1 MGRLS
6 SLVKETAIYGVS
18 SILGRM
24 LNWLLVPLYTQY
36 LLPAEYGIVTELYAY
51 AAFLLI
57 IYTYGMETAFFR
69 FTNKLENKQEFILN
83 QSQASILVS
92 SVLLSTILILFATP
106 ITNYLEYP
114 GKEKY
119 IIWFSLILAIDAVVA
134 IPFANLRL
142 KQKAKKFA
150 WIKLVN
156 IFLNIGFNLFF
167 IVLCTYIVAQ
177 SRDSSLKNIII
188 RFFNQ
193 NELVDYIFISN
204 LIASGALLI
213 IFLKDIIKIR
223 IKLNW
228 SLLKEMYIYA
238 FPIMIM
244 SLAGVTNEMMS
255 RAVLKKWLPEGFYP
269 GYSNQAALGIFGAA
283 YKLSVFMTLS
293 IQAFRY
299 AAEPF
304 FFSRAKDQDSKEL
317 FSSVMFWFVVFGSII
332 LVVIVLN
339 LDIIGFLFLR
349 NEAYWD
355 GLMVVP
361 ILLLANLFLG
371 IYYNLSIWF
380 KLTDKTYYGTLISVS
395 GAVLTIILNYILIP
409 VWGYMGSSV
418 ATLACYFFM
427 VLFSY
432 FLGKKHYP
440 VPYKTGKYLFYITL
454 ALLFSYLGFN
464 KPEEYTIKFK
474 LYQFTLILL
483 YIVLVAILE
492 RKQFEYLFK
501 SKSNES

>member
-1 MGRLS
+1 
-6 SLVKETAIYGVS
+6 
-18 SILGRM
+18 M
-24 LNWLLVPLYTQY
+24 LNWLLVPLYTHY
-36 LLPAEYGIVTELYAY
+36 LLPDEYGIVTELYAY

-69 FTNKLENKQEFILN
+69 FTNKLENKQDFILN

-92 SVLLSTILILFATP
+92 SVLLSTMLILFATP

-119 IIWFSLILAIDAVVA
+119 IIWFSVILAIDAIVA

-142 KQKAKKFA
+142 RQKAKRFA

-167 IVLCTYIVAQ
+167 IVLCTYIVTQ
-177 SRDSSLKNIII
+177 TQESSLKNIIG

-204 LIASGALLI
+204 LIASGAVLI
-213 IFLKDIIKIR
+213 IFTKEIVKIR
-223 IKLNW
+223 IRLNW
-228 SLLKEMYIYA
+228 DLLKEMYKYA

-244 SLAGVTNEMMS
+244 SLAGVTNEMLS
-255 RAVLKKWLPEGFYP
+255 RAVLKKWLPEGFYTE
-269 GYSNQAALGIFGAA
+269 YSNQAALGIFGAA

-304 FFSRAKDQDSKEL
+304 FFSRAKDQDSREL

-355 GLMVVP
+355 GLIVVP

-380 KLTDKTYYGTLISVS
+380 KLTDKTYYGTLISIS
-395 GAVLTIILNYILIP
+395 GAGLTIILNYVLIP
-409 VWGYMGSSV
+409 VWGYTGSSI
-418 ATLACYFFM
+418 ATLACYFSM
-427 VLFSY
+427 VVFSY

-440 VPYKTGKYLFYITL
+440 VPYKTGKYLFYIVL
-454 ALLFSYLGFN
+454 AVLFSYLGFN
-464 KPEEYTIKFK
+464 MPEDYTIKFK
-474 LYQFTLILL
+474 LFQLTLILL
-483 YIVLVAILE
+483 YIAIIAILE
-492 RKQFEYLFK
+492 RKQFRPFFK
-501 SKSNES
+501 KE